1 MATTA
6 GVHKRKLVI
15 VGDGAC
21 GKTSLLTV
29 FAHGKF
35 PSGHVPTVFDSY
47 VKDFDVD
54 GDHVELALWDT
65 AGQED
70 YDRLRPLSYPDTNVI
85 LIAFATDLPDSLDNI
100 TEKWLP
106 EVKKYCPDQPY
117 LLVACKNDLRNDP
130 LTIEELKKINSAP
143 VSIEQGMAVAE
154 SIKASGYVE
163 CSSKQNQGVV
173 NVFEQAVRAT
183 NAKAK
188 QDQQKDSKKKKDCS
202 IM

>member
-1 MATTA
+1 MATTT

-143 VSIEQGMAVAE
+143 VSTEQGMAVAE
-154 SIKASGYVE
+154 AIKASGYVE
-163 CSSKQNQGVV
+163 CSSKQGQGVV

-183 NAKAK
+183 NAKSK
-188 QDQQKDSKKKKDCS
+188 QDQQKDSKKKKECI